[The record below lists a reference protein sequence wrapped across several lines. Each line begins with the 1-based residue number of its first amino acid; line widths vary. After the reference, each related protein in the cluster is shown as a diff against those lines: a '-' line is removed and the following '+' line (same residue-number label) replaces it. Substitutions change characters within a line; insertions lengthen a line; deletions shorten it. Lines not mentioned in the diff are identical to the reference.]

1 MNSYPFDTTT
11 DFTSKE
17 KILLGYCCIFT
28 ILLSLNPVIYSFS
41 GGVLTLLFALISAL
55 NPFSALFYICSSGF
69 TIPQAA
75 GLPFMPA
82 ALIPF
87 IGIVRLMDPESPKS
101 FHGCQYLLALLPLLL
116 LSFLKYFH
124 FPWGYVDLMLVAAIT
139 CCVLNQTKGQYFKVA
154 LVIALS
160 MFSGPLGP
168 WLNLFGF
175 PVTLVQ
181 HFRDGMIRWGGVR
194 IDSVSMWFCCFL
206 VFAGSCGV
214 SMVKMAK
221 TNNPQWVKTALIT
234 IAAITFPLV
243 MTFTNTSYFGF
254 AVLLAIFIYHVVVW
268 FPQLR
273 IKLFFDGGITI
284 IAIWCCLHFNFFNMQ
299 VYYREWINSYITR
312 LEDSGHQLGTR
323 DVIFQHSIQR
333 IAEYPWFGVPAGIT
347 DSPPADWETMGY
359 DYYLSHNVFLD
370 IGRGL
375 GIPGMLAYALFVFMP
390 VFIVR
395 RRSSHEL
402 WFPYLLMF
410 FAALLFL
417 NLLSF
422 GGNKAYWC
430 IWMAMTMSAAAL
442 PEKNAETFHA
452 KRLQIEKL

>member
-82 ALIPF
+82 SSDSFHRDSAF
-87 IGIVRLMDPESPKS
+87 DGPESPKS

-160 MFSGPLGP
+160 MFSGPLGS

-194 IDSVSMWFCCFL
+194 IDSVSMWFCCFW
-206 VFAGSCGV
+206 FSPGV
-214 SMVKMAK
+214 
-221 TNNPQWVKTALIT
+221 
-234 IAAITFPLV
+234 AA
-243 MTFTNTSYFGF
+243 
-254 AVLLAIFIYHVVVW
+254 
-268 FPQLR
+268 
-273 IKLFFDGGITI
+273 
-284 IAIWCCLHFNFFNMQ
+284 
-299 VYYREWINSYITR
+299 
-312 LEDSGHQLGTR
+312 
-323 DVIFQHSIQR
+323 
-333 IAEYPWFGVPAGIT
+333 
-347 DSPPADWETMGY
+347 
-359 DYYLSHNVFLD
+359 
-370 IGRGL
+370 
-375 GIPGMLAYALFVFMP
+375 
-390 VFIVR
+390 
-395 RRSSHEL
+395 
-402 WFPYLLMF
+402 
-410 FAALLFL
+410 
-417 NLLSF
+417 
-422 GGNKAYWC
+422 
-430 IWMAMTMSAAAL
+430 SAW
-442 PEKNAETFHA
+442 
-452 KRLQIEKL
+452 